1 MAEGAVHGVENGVGK
16 SCLLFWRENPIVAVD
31 YSFSLRLEF
40 QSHHNYDHLTEN
52 REQALKCGACKPF
65 GAYILPLNGAKIII
79 YIYRGTDCPLFF
91 EFFTPMY
98 IDSRRVSHHSKKKM

>member
-1 MAEGAVHGVENGVGK
+1 MAEGAVHGVENGVED
-16 SCLLFWRENPIVAVD
+16 SVSSFWRENPIVAVD
-31 YSFSLRLEF
+31 FCFSLRLEF

>member
-1 MAEGAVHGVENGVGK
+1 MAEGAVHGVENGV
-16 SCLLFWRENPIVAVD
+16 ENSVS
-31 YSFSLRLEF
+31 SFGERIPSL
-40 QSHHNYDHLTEN
+40 QWII
-52 REQALKCGACKPF
+52 ALKCGACKPF

>member
-1 MAEGAVHGVENGVGK
+1 MVEGAVHGVENGV
-16 SCLLFWRENPIVAVD
+16 ENPIS
-31 YSFSLRLEF
+31 SFGEIIPSLQWTFVSYCKLEF

-52 REQALKCGACKPF
+52 REQVLKCGVCKPF

>member
-1 MAEGAVHGVENGVGK
+1 MAEGAVHGVENGVGN
-16 SCLLFWRENPIVAVD
+16 SVSSFGERIPSLQWTFVSHCGWNFNPII
-31 YSFSLRLEF
+31 
-40 QSHHNYDHLTEN
+40 YDHLTEN

>member
-1 MAEGAVHGVENGVGK
+1 MAEGAVHGVEMVWEILYP
-16 SCLLFWRENPIVAVD
+16 LLERE
-31 YSFSLRLEF
+31 SHRCSGFCFFSLRLEF

-79 YIYRGTDCPLFF
+79 YIYRGTDCPLFLSF
-91 EFFTPMY
+91 YTY
-98 IDSRRVSHHSKKKM
+98 VYR